1 MTRKY
6 IDWFSTYGISLTS
19 KIELFHFTCKSS
31 NILVQLITDIESRR
45 YDEAIK
51 RFLFKRRLESR
62 RRHLFLKYLQY
73 GGVNTNQKYGQGV
86 SLQELKNMSKEEAME
101 ARNFTMVSPEWATGE
116 NIAFD
121 KVLKGYL

>member
-1 MTRKY
+1 MTRTY
-6 IDWFSTYGISLTS
+6 IHWFSNDGISLT
-19 KIELFHFTCKSS
+19 INIGLFHFTCKSS
-31 NILVQLITDIESRR
+31 NILIELITNIASRR

-51 RFLFKRRLESR
+51 RFLFKRRLEPR

-86 SLQELKNMSKEEAME
+86 SPQELKDMSKEEAME
-101 ARNFTMVSPEWATGE
+101 ARNFTMVSPEWTTGE

-121 KVLKGYL
+121 EVLKGYL

>member
-1 MTRKY
+1 M
-6 IDWFSTYGISLTS
+6 
-19 KIELFHFTCKSS
+19 KIGLFHFTCKTS
-31 NILVQLITDIESRR
+31 NILIQLITNIASRR

-86 SLQELKNMSKEEAME
+86 SLQELKDMSKEEAME